1 MMQYSR
7 TGMYSKFKKNSKKGT
22 AKQTKSVDWVNILL
36 FGVLLVVIVL
46 FIVT

>member
-7 TGMYSKFKKNSKKGT
+7 QGLYIERKKNSKHRLTSGK
-22 AKQTKSVDWVNILL
+22 KSVDWVNIFLFVLL
-36 FGVLLVVIVL
+36 FVVVIL